1 MVMQQLL
8 FKNMQKCTYAYGG
21 WSIFTEKCTPAVTS
35 LAIKVI
41 AYFCLKNEK
50 AYYKYIATH
59 ITEYIAT
66 SSGSA
71 FSYDTHTYTKIL
83 GLYHLQT

>member
-41 AYFCLKNEK
+41 EDMHNFRALKIRTN
-50 AYYKYIATH
+50 I
-59 ITEYIAT
+59 
-66 SSGSA
+66 
-71 FSYDTHTYTKIL
+71 FSKKT
-83 GLYHLQT
+83 QR

>member
-21 WSIFTEKCTPAVTS
+21 WIIFTEKCTPAVTS

-50 AYYKYIATH
+50 AYY
-59 ITEYIAT
+59 
-66 SSGSA
+66 
-71 FSYDTHTYTKIL
+71 
-83 GLYHLQT
+83 